1 MWRRGLFAKLNSQ
14 LDILIDDYEWEE
26 VTDYRKLLKMKEI
39 IKANNTDYLT
49 EKILHLVE
57 LAIEYKTGIFFCF

>member
-1 MWRRGLFAKLNSQ
+1 
-14 LDILIDDYEWEE
+14 
-26 VTDYRKLLKMKEI
+26 MKEI

-57 LAIEYKTGIFFCF
+57 LAIEYKTGIFFFF

>member
-26 VTDYRKLLKMKEI
+26 ITDYGKLLKMKEI